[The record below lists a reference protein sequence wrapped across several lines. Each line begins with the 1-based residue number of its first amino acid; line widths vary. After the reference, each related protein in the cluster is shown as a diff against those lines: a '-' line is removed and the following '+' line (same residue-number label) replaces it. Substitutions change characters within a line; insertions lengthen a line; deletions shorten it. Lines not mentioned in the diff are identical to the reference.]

1 MATITVNGVKRE
13 VQAPGDTPLLY
24 VLRNDL
30 ELIGPQF
37 GCGLAQCG
45 ACSVLIDGKEVRSC
59 ITALSDVA
67 PNQEITTLEGLPARW
82 AKQKGLS
89 AEEAKTTLHPVQQA
103 WIEEQTPQCGFCQN
117 GMMIKA
123 TELLE
128 SNANPDADANQ
139 RGVHHVRRIA
149 ESVPLRNLHR
159 DHRSRTTCRHD
170 HGEGEVSDGD
180 HERKTRKCFRSDS
193 DPAPIREDRWRACR
207 GLQPGWHG
215 ASEGRYP
222 EGRDDEELARS
233 QPRRVRGSRFT
244 RTTRS

>member
-1 MATITVNGVKRE
+1 MATITVNGVRRE

-59 ITALSDVA
+59 ITALSDV
-67 PNQEITTLEGLPARW
+67 TLTRKSPRSKVCLRGGQSKRASRRR
-82 AKQKGLS
+82 KRKR
-89 AEEAKTTLHPVQQA
+89 TLHPVQQA

-128 SNANPDADANQ
+128 SNPNPTLSTNQ
-139 RGVHHVRRIA
+139 RGLHHVRSRRRICAAA
-149 ESVPLRNLHR
+149 EPTP
-159 DHRSRTTCRHD
+159 RS
-170 HGEGEVSDGD
+170 S
-180 HERKTRKCFRSDS
+180 KPYNMPPRSW
-193 DPAPIREDRWRACR
+193 RRGGKRWR
-207 GLQPGWHG
+207 P
-215 ASEGRYP
+215 
-222 EGRDDEELARS
+222 
-233 QPRRVRGSRFT
+233 
-244 RTTRS
+244 